1 MAAHLHT
8 AARLDRYMERGARAR
23 ARGSRSCFRVGS
35 LVQRQ
40 APRVGPMRQCAQ
52 FAPCSCSAP
61 LVLGSSSERAGAQ
74 AFSRPSPV
82 LHRSPSSNRSYSH
95 PRRNLSTH
103 QMQAVVKPGCSRARI
118 VPWLVS
124 SAKLLRIAAAQP
136 ACLSPSSGRPRTFE
150 AARGA
155 FRCSHLFIA
164 ISLLLPE
171 WNSLRSQHVAHR
183 QPYNAGQD
191 PNAIRTQ
198 DDWNFAS
205 PPCYLLCLQ

>member
-1 MAAHLHT
+1 M
-8 AARLDRYMERGARAR
+8 
-23 ARGSRSCFRVGS
+23 S
-35 LVQRQ
+35 
-40 APRVGPMRQCAQ
+40 AQ
-52 FAPCSCSAP
+52 FASCFLLLARLLSSQALNVPASKLSADPHPCCTARPARIDRTVTLAEIS
-61 LVLGSSSERAGAQ
+61 VLIKCKPWS
-74 AFSRPSPV
+74 
-82 LHRSPSSNRSYSH
+82 L
-95 PRRNLSTH
+95 
-103 QMQAVVKPGCSRARI
+103 VKPGCSRARI